1 MIYCCKLIVPQVC
14 VGPQTVFSLRG
25 WIDLKEN
32 EPRFIIIATWRNQTN
47 TAHPKFSLFFLFPV
61 LCFLSFF
68 PFFFSFSL
76 KKFCFGGYPE
86 RIYWMMDDQ
95 HQMSS
100 SITSLNKYWLY
111 GQSHWRWIRL
121 KSTGKTTSPFLL
133 FLFPPVLYYFPRS
146 SWFGTKFS
154 TKRKEYRLEI

>member
-1 MIYCCKLIVPQVC
+1 MSQDSSSLPPDEIRRTQPTPSFPFSFFSLYC
-14 VGPQTVFSLRG
+14 VFSL
-25 WIDLKEN
+25 
-32 EPRFIIIATWRNQTN
+32 
-47 TAHPKFSLFFLFPV
+47 SFL
-61 LCFLSFF
+61 
-68 PFFFSFSL
+68 FFFSFSL
-76 KKFCFGGYPE
+76 EKFCFGGYPE

-133 FLFPPVLYYFPRS
+133 FLSTRIIFFSKAQLIWNKIFYEKKGVQTWNIIESEGDFRRS
-146 SWFGTKFS
+146 TNHHTALMHRARS
-154 TKRKEYRLEI
+154 RIH